1 MHERLIEVIM
11 YLLKEFKSNRTNENY
26 HTLSQELSARGYSN
40 VEINFALNWIF
51 NNLSQKQG
59 KIDQDIE
66 YSSRANRLLHQL
78 ERIILTPEAYGY
90 LLQMHQLGLLND
102 AEFEEVIDGAIL
114 EASPVIDIDDI
125 KRIAALV
132 VFGGDPEK
140 KGAWEGFLF
149 PFGSNTIQ

>member
-26 HTLSQELSARGYSN
+26 HSLSQELSAKGYSN

-59 KIDQDIE
+59 KINQDIE

-90 LLQMHQLGLLND
+90 LLQMHQLVL
-102 AEFEEVIDGAIL
+102 
-114 EASPVIDIDDI
+114 
-125 KRIAALV
+125 
-132 VFGGDPEK
+132 
-140 KGAWEGFLF
+140 
-149 PFGSNTIQ
+149 TT